1 MTEKNQSKIKKLFA
15 KKGVKTLSVTVA
27 TVIIIGVLILT
38 AILEGTPSKI
48 SVDQAQSTIDTA
60 YNDLLNSIKTDSSE
74 YIISKSD
81 AKVKEVSYGSNNE
94 IYAKC
99 EITSINTYETL
110 QGHLDSLYEFK
121 SVDENNMPIVST
133 KLKYIIDDKVYEYLS
148 QEAKTVT
155 GTYEITICDTAD
167 GLKVYTNAEMIN
179 NCFGDL
185 YKLQNEIKSNDSIE
199 SNHKNAIVSSIDL
212 NYSVTRPETAT
223 GILKLWNSFKNE
235 FQRNFLNDN
244 LWQYI
249 LSGLKITLEVSCFAV
264 LIGVVLGFITAII
277 RCTHDKTG
285 KLRFLNKIA
294 QLYLTVFR
302 GTPVVVQLMIIYF
315 VWFMPLGINQVLAAI
330 ICFGVNSGSY
340 VCEIVRGGIMAIDE
354 GQMEAGRSLGFNY
367 VKTMWYIVIPQAFKA
382 VLPALA
388 NEFIVLL
395 KETSVVGYIGLN
407 DLTRGGDIIK
417 SITYSAFMPLII
429 VAIIYLA
436 MVVILTKLVGLL
448 EKRLRNSER

>member
-1 MTEKNQSKIKKLFA
+1 MTGKKQSKLKNFFSKKWA
-15 KKGVKTLSVTVA
+15 KTLSLILA
-27 TVIIIGVLILT
+27 TVIIIGGLVITAVL
-38 AILEGTPSKI
+38 ESTPTKI
-48 SVDQAQSTIDTA
+48 SVEQAQSVIDSA
-60 YNDLLNSIKTDSSE
+60 YTQLLNSITTDSSK
-74 YIISKSD
+74 YIISNSN
-81 AKVKEVSYGSNNE
+81 ACVKKVSYGSDKE
-94 IYAKC
+94 IYAEC
-99 EITSINTYETL
+99 EITTINTYEAL
-110 QGHLDSLYEFK
+110 QPRLDSLYEFK
-121 SVDENNMPIVST
+121 AVDDNNMPIVST
-133 KLKYIIDDKVYEYLS
+133 KLKYMIDDKVYEYLTKDS
-148 QEAKTVT
+148 QSVND
-155 GTYEITICDTAD
+155 TYTITICDTND
-167 GLKVYTNAEMIN
+167 GLKVYTDEEMLN
-179 NCFGDL
+179 SCFGGF
-185 YKLQNEIKSNDSIE
+185 YKLQSEIKGNENIE
-199 SNHKNAIVSSIDL
+199 TNHKNAIVSSINL
-212 NYSVTRPETAT
+212 NYSTTRPETAT
-223 GILKLWNSFKNE
+223 GILKLWNSLKNE

-264 LIGVVLGFITAII
+264 LIGIVLGFITAII

-285 KLRFLNKIA
+285 KLRILNKIA

-315 VWFMPLGINQVLAAI
+315 VWFMPLGINKVLAAI

-429 VAIIYLA
+429 VALIYLV